1 MWLNLAEVQ
10 VTLSAHIKVYP
21 LLQEQNKP
29 SVENR
34 QKKMRRWEAEETGD
48 VLNIKKEQNATKDEA
63 ITRQERRKKC
73 WSKPSRE
80 LRILKSSSWQHI
92 SVFICVQ
99 MKGHWQ
105 TLMVSSM
112 KPACWPCGLIICL
125 ETESLCSHFSDGL
138 LHSMKYIKLLL
149 ELSASV
155 DLCTVHRSTHGNKE
169 LFIVQ
174 EKCHKRT
181 CHIISLCLKV
191 ILVIILILILSLV

>member
-1 MWLNLAEVQ
+1 M
-10 VTLSAHIKVYP
+10 
-21 LLQEQNKP
+21 LQ
-29 SVENR
+29 
-34 QKKMRRWEAEETGD
+34 
-48 VLNIKKEQNATKDEA
+48 KDEA

-73 WSKPSRE
+73 WSQPSRE
-80 LRILKSSSWQHI
+80 QRILKSSSWQHI

-112 KPACWPCGLIICL
+112 KPACWPCGLIIFL
-125 ETESLCSHFSDGL
+125 ETESLWSHFSDGL

-149 ELSASV
+149 ELSASI

-174 EKCHKRT
+174 EKNFLKNS
-181 CHIISLCLKV
+181 SLLVEHV
-191 ILVIILILILSLV
+191 ILSGFVWKGFSFDFSNPDWANRSF

>member
-1 MWLNLAEVQ
+1 M
-10 VTLSAHIKVYP
+10 
-21 LLQEQNKP
+21 LQ
-29 SVENR
+29 
-34 QKKMRRWEAEETGD
+34 
-48 VLNIKKEQNATKDEA
+48 KDEA

-92 SVFICVQ
+92 SLFICVQ

-125 ETESLCSHFSDGL
+125 ETESLWSHFSDGL
-138 LHSMKYIKLLL
+138 LYSMKYIKLLL
-149 ELSASV
+149 ELSTSI

-174 EKCHKRT
+174 EKNLKKTQLFGSRT
-181 CHIISLCLKV
+181 CYIISLCLKGFS
-191 ILVIILILILSLV
+191 LDLSDFSNPGWANRSFYL